1 MRIDY
6 PPPAVVGGAGFYG
19 EGVMEKKLRIAV
31 AAALAA
37 AAALIAVWCVM
48 RYAKRDDPIAE
59 ILRDGEV
66 IRRVPLSEDCEFV
79 VKCDSGENTITVAN
93 GEIRVSAADCPDKVC
108 VRTGG
113 ISGGAVPIVCLPH
126 RLEIRVVSAD
136 SEMDAVL

>member
-1 MRIDY
+1 MID
-6 PPPAVVGGAGFYG
+6 
-19 EGVMEKKLRIAV
+19 KKLRIGI

-59 ILRDGEV
+59 IVQNGMV

-79 VKCDSGENTITVAN
+79 VECGAGENTITVAN

-108 VRTGG
+108 VRTGA

-126 RLEIRVVSAD
+126 RLEIRVISAESD
-136 SEMDAVL
+136 VDAQL

>member
-1 MRIDY
+1 
-6 PPPAVVGGAGFYG
+6 
-19 EGVMEKKLRIAV
+19 MEKKLRLGV

-48 RYAKRDDPIAE
+48 RYAKREDPIAE
-59 ILRDGEV
+59 ILQNGAV
-66 IRRVPLSEDCEFV
+66 IKRVPLSEDCEFV

-93 GEIRVSAADCPDKVC
+93 GEIRVSDADCQDKVC

-126 RLEIRVVSAD
+126 RLEIRVVSAESD
-136 SEMDAVL
+136 IDAVL